1 MKKTISVF
9 IFFLGMFALLSFVT
23 QTKKVDPL
31 NEGISKELT
40 TATTTGGVFDP
51 NPQFR
56 DRIYKNE
63 NASNS
68 SDPNQSEHRRVIPY
82 TSLRHAD
89 VTFEKRVWRM
99 IDLKEKINQPL
110 MFPKERTQNRINF
123 FEMVMEG
130 ITTEQIH
137 AFGDDEFL
145 IPYTKDE
152 AMKKAT
158 MKVLRNVVDSATGDV
173 TATEE
178 VLQNLYGPGG
188 SVEKVT
194 RVQIKEDWYFDK
206 QLSKL
211 DVRILAIGFE
221 WWDETKEVERP
232 IFWRQN
238 FYQKASAHLFTHF
251 TALLD
256 MPMK

>member
-1 MKKTISVF
+1 M
-9 IFFLGMFALLSFVT
+9 
-23 QTKKVDPL
+23 

-110 MFPKERTQNRINF
+110 MFPKENILR
-123 FEMVMEG
+123 
-130 ITTEQIH
+130 
-137 AFGDDEFL
+137 DDHF
-145 IPYTKDE
+145 
-152 AMKKAT
+152 
-158 MKVLRNVVDSATGDV
+158 
-173 TATEE
+173 
-178 VLQNLYGPGG
+178 
-188 SVEKVT
+188 
-194 RVQIKEDWYFDK
+194 
-206 QLSKL
+206 
-211 DVRILAIGFE
+211 
-221 WWDETKEVERP
+221 RP
-232 IFWRQN
+232 MI
-238 FYQKASAHLFTHF
+238 
-251 TALLD
+251 
-256 MPMK
+256 